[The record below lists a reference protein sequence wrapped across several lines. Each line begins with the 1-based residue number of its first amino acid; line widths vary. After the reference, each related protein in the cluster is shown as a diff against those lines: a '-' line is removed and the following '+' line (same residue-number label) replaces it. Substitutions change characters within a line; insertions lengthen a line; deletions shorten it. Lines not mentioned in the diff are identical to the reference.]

1 MDLEAPKLEFGR
13 SFCYNKVYFSRI
25 GNECVTLESFLEG
38 RFQKFINNTGD
49 ICAHKDT
56 ELGLKAQAFVHYTYN
71 KSDNHLVVLDIQ
83 GFGYTLCD
91 PEIATTTHK
100 DDEDNFYF
108 CTGNL
113 STQANDTFLSGH
125 SCNKYCN
132 MLNL

>member
-83 GFGYTLCD
+83 GVGYKLCNHKT
-91 PEIATTTHK
+91 ATTHK
-100 DDEDNFYF
+100 DDKDNFYF
-108 CTGNL
+108 CTGNPF
-113 STQANDTFLSGH
+113 TQATDALLSGH
-125 SCNKYCN
+125 LCDKYCR